1 METPEGG
8 FLIKTHESPLEVSI
22 SGGSPKDVGKG
33 IHLMRQLHLAGFL
46 DSPYIQKIDR
56 KLHFFVRF
64 NLFCFFTEGE
74 RNWPFKMPFSS

>member
-46 DSPYIQKIDR
+46 DSPY
-56 KLHFFVRF
+56 V
-64 NLFCFFTEGE
+64 
-74 RNWPFKMPFSS
+74 